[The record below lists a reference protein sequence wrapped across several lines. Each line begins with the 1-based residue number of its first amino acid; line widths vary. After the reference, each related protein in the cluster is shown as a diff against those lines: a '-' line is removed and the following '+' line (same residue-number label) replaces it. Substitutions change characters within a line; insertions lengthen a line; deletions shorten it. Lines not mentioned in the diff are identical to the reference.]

1 MIQRSISSS
10 FFWYIVLIA
19 AFFAFGFYAF
29 QSTYLLQQKET
40 TQKEQQAREHL
51 ETLVRVWE
59 SGVFS
64 RANSWFEELEQTK
77 DLSSLEVRWRQSTP
91 WFDAVYM
98 WNIQNFLHP
107 IEQLQDPPSIP
118 NLCNPNENPFF
129 LRDCTPPFSS
139 QNQSNRTAHR
149 IGTELLSEGRNRQAI
164 DILTQ
169 WPPKTDTLSSEI
181 NTPIDRSVFLSRAIL
196 ALKADPQSVPLD
208 VFTTNLL
215 SLDVIA
221 LQSLPNLQ
229 DIPIQDSNLRLV
241 FDRLQR
247 RISAYTEIDTHL
259 RRTSI
264 AKELRVHADPYGS
277 SPYLFL
283 TRRLASGHSS
293 AIQIDPFLLLTEMF
307 QQETTTSIRPVV
319 LDVQGNLLLGQFSP
333 LKENEEIWVQIPCGR
348 LFPHLRAAYI
358 RPKEA
363 KTTLNTGAWS
373 LFFPLILSS
382 IIAGLAIIGSV
393 QAERKQREFIERQQA
408 FVARVTHELKT
419 PLAGIRLMA
428 ESLQLGIVRTP
439 EQSLQFAERIISETD
454 RLESRIDEVLEGTRR
469 AQLKKK
475 ESLHGKTLIEEL
487 HKEWSIRFDEVGGI
501 LRIEEEGLPIV
512 MADKMLLIDALK
524 NLLSNSIK
532 YRREDRPLRCILK
545 ASEKG
550 SWVEFSVS
558 DNGLGVP
565 ITYRKSIFQRFV
577 RVEGPHRG
585 LSGGHGLGL
594 SFVEETAQEHKGSI
608 RCTDGIL
615 GGAQFV
621 LRLPKR

>member
-1 MIQRSISSS
+1 MIQRFISSS

-64 RANSWFEELEQTK
+64 RANSWFEELEQTREIHT
-77 DLSSLEVRWRQSTP
+77 LETRWRQSTP

-98 WNIQNFLHP
+98 WDAQDFLHP
-107 IEQLQDPPSIP
+107 VQRLQESQSIPSICTP
-118 NLCNPNENPFF
+118 KENPFF
-129 LRDCTPPFSS
+129 LRDCTPPFPT
-139 QNQSNRTAHR
+139 QEQSNRIAYQ
-149 IGTELLSEGRNRQAI
+149 IGMELLEEGKTRQGVET
-164 DILTQ
+164 LTQ
-169 WPPKTDTLSSEI
+169 WAPSSDTPSNQLG
-181 NTPIDRSVFLSRAIL
+181 TVVDRSLFMARAIQ
-196 ALKADPQSVPLD
+196 ALKSDPQSVPLD
-208 VFTTNLL
+208 IFRDNLL

-221 LQSLPNLQ
+221 LRSLPSIQ
-229 DIPIQDSNLRLV
+229 DIPIQDANLRLV
-241 FDRLQR
+241 LDRLQR
-247 RISAYTEIDTHL
+247 RISAYSEIDEHL
-259 RRTSI
+259 RRTVI
-264 AKELRVHADPYGS
+264 AKEVRVHADPYGS

-283 TRRLASGHSS
+283 TRRQSSGRAS
-293 AIQIDPFLLLTEMF
+293 AIQIDPFLLLKEMF

-319 LDVQGNLLLGQFSP
+319 LDAQGNLLLGQFSP
-333 LKENEEIWVQIPCGR
+333 LRNSEEIWVQIPCGR

-363 KTTLNTGAWS
+363 QATLNTGTWS

-382 IIAGLAIIGSV
+382 IIAGLAIVGSV

-428 ESLQLGIVRTP
+428 ESLQLGIVHTP
-439 EQSLQFAERIISETD
+439 EQSLQFTERIISETD

-475 ESLHGKTLIEEL
+475 ERLHGKKIIDEL
-487 HKEWSIRFDEVGGI
+487 HKEWSLRFDEVGGI
-501 LRIEEEGLPIV
+501 LRVEHEGNPVL

-532 YRREDRPLRCILK
+532 YRRENRPLRCILK
-545 ASEKG
+545 ACEKK

-594 SFVEETAQEHKGSI
+594 AFVEETAQEHKGSV
-608 RCTDGIL
+608 RCTEGIL